1 MGQAQTKAETLKL
14 TPEQVAEIERNVC
27 RASFREFIEAVRPE
41 YVFNW
46 HHLVLIDA
54 LQRLAE
60 RRFDRLVVMMPPRH
74 GKSELVS
81 RLFPAW
87 RFAANQNEQIIL
99 SSYALDLAAAMNR
112 DCQRII
118 TSDEYKRIFP
128 GTRLR
133 ERNEEAAVRNNHRFD
148 IVGHKGY
155 LISAG
160 VGGGI
165 TGAGATVGIID
176 DPVKNAQEAD
186 SQTYRDSAWE
196 WYTTTFRTRFEPG
209 AIEVICQT
217 RWHED
222 DLTGRILQRKEGD
235 KRVEVISLPALA
247 ESDEQTREMGSP
259 LWPGKYSRASL
270 LQIKS
275 DIGSRAWN
283 ALYQQRPAPDEGAI
297 LKKVWFHTYDPR
309 TFTPKGRV
317 NFYLDTA
324 YTDKE
329 ANDPTA
335 AIAYIKIGADFYVL
349 ECVSKWIDF
358 NDQIKFVE
366 SFCMAN
372 GYNANS
378 IIRVEPKATG
388 KSLVQV
394 LKKQTGLNIR
404 EADPPKES
412 KTARANSVAP
422 IVEAGRVFL
431 PAGMVWVDDFLTEI
445 ASFPNAAHDDR
456 VDCLTGMIISET
468 QSARFGLRL

>member
-1 MGQAQTKAETLKL
+1 MGAQQMQAATLRL
-14 TPEQVAEIERNVC
+14 SEEQAAAIERNVC
-27 RASFREFIEAVRPE
+27 RASFADFIEAVRPG

-54 LQRLAE
+54 LQRLSE
-60 RRFDRLVVMMPPRH
+60 RQFERLIVMMPPRH

-87 RFAANQNEQIIL
+87 RFAASPDEQIIL
-99 SSYALDLAAAMNR
+99 SSYSLDLASAMNR

-118 TSDEYKRIFP
+118 TGNEYRRIFP
-128 GTRLR
+128 QTRLR
-133 ERNEEAAVRNNHRFD
+133 EKNEEAAVRNNHRFD
-148 IVGHKGY
+148 IVGSKGY

-165 TGAGATVGIID
+165 TGAGATIAIID

-186 SQTYRDSAWE
+186 SSTYRDSAWE
-196 WYTTTFRTRFEPG
+196 WYRTTFRTRFEPG
-209 AIEVICQT
+209 AVEVICQT

-222 DLTGRILQRKEGD
+222 DLTGRILQGQNDD
-235 KRVEVISLPALA
+235 KKTEVISFPALA
-247 ESDEQTREMGSP
+247 EREEEHREIGEA
-259 LWPGKYSRASL
+259 LWSGKYNRNAL

-275 DIGSRAWN
+275 DVGTRSWN

-297 LKKVWFHTYDPR
+297 LKKAWFSRYDPR

-329 ANDPTA
+329 TNDPTA
-335 AIAYIKIGADFYVL
+335 AIAYIKIGADFYIL
-349 ECVSKWIDF
+349 DCVSKWLDF
-358 NDQIKFVE
+358 NEQIKFVE
-366 SFCMAN
+366 KFCEAN
-372 GYNANS
+372 GYNGSS
-378 IIRVEPKATG
+378 IVRVEPKATG

-394 LKKQTGLNIR
+394 LKKQTRLNIK
-404 EADPPKES
+404 EADPPKDS
-412 KTARANSVAP
+412 KVSRANSVSP
-422 IVEAGRVFL
+422 IVEAGRVYL
-431 PAGMVWVDDFLTEI
+431 PIGLSWVEDFLTEI

-468 QSARFGLRL
+468 TPKRGIQL